1 MTLPCL
7 PVRQYHLREKAFDE
21 EGLSRISIE
30 EGNSIFPNPGTGI
43 FNLYSKKG
51 KMEIFDF
58 TGALIFSLEIDEGQN
73 EFDLSGYTDG
83 IYFVIVK
90 EEFSTY
96 MRRLILAK

>member
-1 MTLPCL
+1 
-7 PVRQYHLREKAFDE
+7 
-21 EGLSRISIE
+21 
-30 EGNSIFPNPGTGI
+30 
-43 FNLYSKKG
+43 
-51 KMEIFDF
+51 MEIFDF